1 MKVYLTMLPIYIFF
15 ILIKNIGKTILIT
28 LTILS
33 YCFAGSFTDDVYV
46 RSVIEEVEVPTGYVY
61 VYHDANNTDGV
72 STIFLE
78 EKVDINKGTIT
89 YESYGGLNII
99 LWVLFAFL
107 VIITII
113 ILVDD
118 GYELDDA
125 LKRTVVFFTRSTMN
139 RDSIDYIVLDR
150 FLLRTDDMNTTSQYN
165 ITRNI
170 YNIGD
175 VMRLPKYN
183 TILLERKRKLK
194 KLKIS

>member
-1 MKVYLTMLPIYIFF
+1 
-15 ILIKNIGKTILIT
+15 
-28 LTILS
+28 
-33 YCFAGSFTDDVYV
+33 
-46 RSVIEEVEVPTGYVY
+46 
-61 VYHDANNTDGV
+61 
-72 STIFLE
+72 
-78 EKVDINKGTIT
+78 
-89 YESYGGLNII
+89 
-99 LWVLFAFL
+99 
-107 VIITII
+107 
-113 ILVDD
+113 LVDD

-125 LKRTVVFFTRSTMN
+125 LKRTVVLFTRSTMN